1 MSRNMT
7 RKNVFIPLTSLAFL
21 AACAVEETATPA
33 PIQFE
38 GTNPSVSQIPVE
50 RPLQPG
56 EPDARGVISYPGYQV
71 IRAREGDT
79 VASISERVGADA
91 ATVASY
97 NGLVPDYT
105 PRAGDLIVL
114 PPRDDRYGVNLAGSA
129 DDTGGWNIGLAA
141 AAIARAGDSSS
152 GPTPVAFPNE
162 PAVEAARLSSDDPSV
177 PRNGIQPV
185 RHLVGPAETLFSIA
199 RLYDVSVT
207 SITTW
212 NGMNTNLVVAPGDVI
227 YVPLPEDPTAEAA
240 LAAATPAP
248 AVQPVAV
255 TPSAESAPPPPPSA
269 TNELPQPVTATVPP
283 LSPNMSAAAATG
295 ASDAIFMRPVDGEI
309 LRPFSAAPGASR
321 NDGIDFAATAGTPVR
336 AADDGEVIYVARSV
350 GDFGNIV
357 MIRHPNEIV
366 TAYARLGAVTV
377 AKGDTISRG
386 ATLGEVAA
394 NATPSMQFQVMRN
407 MAPVDPAPF
416 L

>member
-1 MSRNMT
+1 MT
-7 RKNVFIPLTSLAFL
+7 LVRALIPLTAIAFL
-21 AACAVEETATPA
+21 AACETPETAAPA
-33 PIQFE
+33 PVVFE
-38 GTNPSVSQIPVE
+38 GSNPATSQIPVE
-50 RPLQPG
+50 RPLAAG

-79 VASISERVGADA
+79 VSSIAARVGADA
-91 ATVASY
+91 ANVASY

-105 PRAGDLIVL
+105 PRAGDLVVL
-114 PPRDDRYGVNLAGSA
+114 PPRDDRYGVRLQSDVQDA
-129 DDTGGWNIGLAA
+129 GGWNIGLAA
-141 AAIARAGDSSS
+141 AAIARSNDGTQT
-152 GPTPVAFPNE
+152 PTPVAINE
-162 PAVEAARLSSDDPSV
+162 PGVSAARIAVEDPSV
-177 PRNGIQPV
+177 ARNGIQPV
-185 RHLVGPAETLFSIA
+185 RHLVGSAETLFSIA

-212 NGMNTNLVVAPGDVI
+212 NGMSSNLVVAPGDVI
-227 YVPLPEDPTAEAA
+227 YVPLSENPTAQAA

-248 AVQPVAV
+248 AVTPVVV
-255 TPSAESAPPPPPSA
+255 TPSAVSAPPPPPSA
-269 TNELPQPVTATVPP
+269 NTALPEPVTATVPP
-283 LSPNMSAAAATG
+283 LSPNLSAAAATG
-295 ASDAIFMRPVDGEI
+295 AANAIFLKPVDGAV

-321 NDGIDFAATAGTPVR
+321 NDGIDFEASAGASVR

-377 AKGDTISRG
+377 SKGDAIARG
-386 ATLGEVAA
+386 ATLGEVAP
-394 NATPSMQFQVMRN
+394 NATPSIQFQVMRN